1 MNNFEK
7 IMEITRPGREPEPL
21 LEPCPFELAESRLKI
36 PNRKI
41 LFVSSPNDIKNTS
54 SSTEIRKELHCVTF
68 IEVAG
73 RKMIYDALQKIIKEK
88 ENEKQIKSVEY

>member
-7 IMEITRPGREPEPL
+7 IMEITRPWREPEPL
-21 LEPCPFELAESRLKI
+21 WEPCPFELAESRLKI
-36 PNRKI
+36 LNRKI

-54 SSTEIRKELHCVTF
+54 SSTEIRKDLHCGTF
-68 IEVAG
+68 IEAAG